1 MLLGFAA
8 IFFGVPLRGSLL
20 QLALVVL
27 ASVFAFGG
35 LGLLIASR
43 ARTIEG
49 ASGLMNVAM
58 MPMWVLSGVFFSS
71 ENFPKAFQPLIQ
83 ALPLTATNNALRAS
97 MLRGAGWTVIAPELA
112 VLALWAVA
120 TLWLALKWFR
130 WR

>member
-1 MLLGFAA
+1 
-8 IFFGVPLRGSLL
+8 
-20 QLALVVL
+20 
-27 ASVFAFGG
+27 
-35 LGLLIASR
+35 LLIASR

-71 ENFPKAFQPLIQ
+71 ENFPRAFQPLIQ

-97 MLRGAGWTVIAPELA
+97 MLRGAGWNEVGPELGLLA
-112 VLALWAVA
+112 VWSLA